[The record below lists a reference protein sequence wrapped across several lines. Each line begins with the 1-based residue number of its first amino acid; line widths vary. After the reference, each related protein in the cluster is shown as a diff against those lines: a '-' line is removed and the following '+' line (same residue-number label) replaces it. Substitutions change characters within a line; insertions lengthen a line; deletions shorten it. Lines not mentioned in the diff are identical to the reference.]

1 MAMALAARGDFFATS
16 AVAGDGV
23 AVVLTA
29 AVLAGEAAVLPE
41 EFLVALVTDGVAVF
55 AVVGFLAEGGVLTG
69 VLDTWPC
76 RTAVEDVFTAFLTGT
91 TFLPAGELAGLD
103 LPLTAA
109 GVGFFATGF
118 LTGAAFLA
126 GMAFLATGFLA
137 ATFLAAT
144 TGFFTAT
151 GFLAGTAFLA
161 TGFLAAAFLAA
172 TTGFFT
178 ATGFLAGTAFLT
190 TGFGAVP
197 GFLATAFFTKGL
209 ADGAAFLTAA
219 FLAGAL
225 ALVFDLA
232 LALAL
237 CWVDFTAHL
246 LSAGPGESIETPRL
260 LLFFYIFAILF
271 MPAGVF
277 TCRPLARGLY
287 SA

>member
-1 MAMALAARGDFFATS
+1 MAMALAARGDFLATS
-16 AVAGDGV
+16 AAGAVATALTGTDLAEGV
-23 AVVLTA
+23 ADLP
-29 AVLAGEAAVLPE
+29 GEV
-41 EFLVALVTDGVAVF
+41 LVALVTDGVAVF
-55 AVVGFLAEGGVLTG
+55 AGKGFLAEGGVLTG
-69 VLDTWPC
+69 VWDTLPC
-76 RTAVEDVFTAFLTGT
+76 REAVEDVVTAFLTGT

-103 LPLTAA
+103 LSLTAA

-118 LTGAAFLA
+118 LTGTAFLA
-126 GMAFLATGFLA
+126 GMAFLA
-137 ATFLAAT
+137 
-144 TGFFTAT
+144 
-151 GFLAGTAFLA
+151 
-161 TGFLAAAFLAA
+161 
-172 TTGFFT
+172 
-178 ATGFLAGTAFLT
+178 
-190 TGFGAVP
+190 
-197 GFLATAFFTKGL
+197 
-209 ADGAAFLTAA
+209 
-219 FLAGAL
+219 AGAL

>member
-1 MAMALAARGDFFATS
+1 MAMALAARGDFLATS
-16 AVAGDGV
+16 AVAGAATALTGADLAEAV
-23 AVVLTA
+23 ADLP
-29 AVLAGEAAVLPE
+29 GEV
-41 EFLVALVTDGVAVF
+41 LVALVTDREAVF
-55 AVVGFLAEGGVLTG
+55 ALEGFLAEGGVLTG
-69 VLDTWPC
+69 VWDTLPC
-76 RTAVEDVFTAFLTGT
+76 REAVEDVVTAFLMGT
-91 TFLPAGELAGLD
+91 TFLSAGEFAGLD

-118 LTGAAFLA
+118 LTGTAFLA

-137 ATFLAAT
+137 AAFLAAT

-190 TGFGAVP
+190 TGFGAVA
-197 GFLATAFFTKGL
+197 GFLATAFFTADL
-209 ADGAAFLTAA
+209 AAGTAFLTAA

-271 MPAGVF
+271 IPAGVF